1 MRKVPR
7 IAMLRTA
14 MLVLAV
20 SLSGC
25 AVHKQ
30 PAPSMPATSA
40 PRPVAEQ
47 PHTAGSLW
55 TNRQGSLFVDLKAR
69 QIGDIVTVAIYEEAS
84 ASKEAQTSTGRS
96 SNMSAGIGGFFGLEG
111 KLAGLNKYIDP
122 SELVSADYEND
133 FSGTGSTSRKED
145 LVATLTTR
153 VVEVFANG
161 NLRIEGGK
169 TVRVNNENQIIMLSG
184 IVRSEDISPQNVVSS
199 RYILDANIAYTGK
212 GVLSDKQRPGWMTRI
227 LDNVWP
233 F

>member
-1 MRKVPR
+1 MKNAP
-7 IAMLRTA
+7 
-14 MLVLAV
+14 LAGLLLALI
-20 SLSGC
+20 LSGC
-25 AVHKQ
+25 AAHKQ
-30 PAPSMPATSA
+30 QAPAMPATSV

-47 PHTAGSLW
+47 PQTSGSLW

-69 QIGDIVTVAIYEEAS
+69 QVGDIVTVAIYEEAS
-84 ASKEAQTSTGRS
+84 ASKQAQTSTGRS

-111 KLAGLNKYIDP
+111 KLAGLNKHIDP
-122 SELVSADYEND
+122 TELISADYEND

-153 VVEVFANG
+153 VVEVFPNG
-161 NLRIEGGK
+161 TLRIEGGK
-169 TVRVNNENQIIMLSG
+169 TVRVNNEDQIIMLSG
-184 IVRSEDISPQNVVSS
+184 IVRSEDISAQNVVSS

-227 LDNVWP
+227 LDHVWP